1 MSAHGIAI
9 LLEFVVTSPLFFVET
24 KLMSRIGRM
33 LVGDAMSPAL
43 APPLV
48 EIDLAAQKLHEQEL
62 LRSAAYPLP
71 DEGDGSML
79 E

>member
-1 MSAHGIAI
+1 
-9 LLEFVVTSPLFFVET
+9 
-24 KLMSRIGRM
+24 M

-62 LRSAAYPLP
+62 LRAAAYPLP